1 MSYIMKV
8 RLELTLFLSVCVWVR
23 MWFGWGRL
31 NGVACVCWAGMP
43 LLCLLHSSLIVICWI
58 PVFCGPACLL
68 FFFLSLYRVKV
79 SDHALYQLKKINLP
93 QETCTFYG
101 YKKVPVLHFIPLLS
115 FPASPLSLK
124 HHYDISRYTY
134 IYKCYSGL
142 ITCFWR
148 NM

>member
-8 RLELTLFLSVCVWVR
+8 RLELTLFLSVCMGKDVVWV
-23 MWFGWGRL
+23 GGV

-79 SDHALYQLKKINLP
+79 SLTMNCISLKKS
-93 QETCTFYG
+93 TFLRW
-101 YKKVPVLHFIPLLS
+101 PVRFLWLQKSPSGAFHPTTL
-115 FPASPLSLK
+115 FPCISSISQTSLWHIK
-124 HHYDISRYTY
+124 IL
-134 IYKCYSGL
+134 KCYRGL

-148 NM
+148 NL